1 MSSDL
6 QYRKEDLDNILTQ
19 EVLITYLSNG
29 ISYTDIENMDEFER
43 LFIINKLIKIKKD
56 ENDAKQEAINKMN
69 KYK

>member
-1 MSSDL
+1 
-6 QYRKEDLDNILTQ
+6 
-19 EVLITYLSNG
+19 
-29 ISYTDIENMDEFER
+29 MDEYER

>member
-29 ISYTDIENMDEFER
+29 ISYTDIENMDEYER
-43 LFIINKLIKIKKD
+43 LFIINKLIKKKKD